1 MGQSQSVGNM
11 MKTLL
16 FTCLVAAAK
25 ADADADAAY
34 LAYGYGLPYAYAGV
48 PFGSSSGLD
57 PITQGLDPVTQ
68 GALPAYTGYAG
79 YLGHYLGKRSAD
91 ADADAAYL
99 AYGYGLPYAYT
110 GVPFGSSTGLD
121 PITQGLDPVTQGAAL
136 PAYTGYTGY
145 YGHFLG
151 KRSADADADAF
162 YAAYPY
168 TAPVAY
174 AGVPFGS
181 STGLDPITQGLDA
194 STQGYA
200 PFYGYSGYYG
210 HYLGKR
216 SADAEADA
224 DAFYAA
230 YPYAAPVTYAY
241 AGVPFG
247 SSTGLDPITQG
258 LDAATQGYAPYFG
271 YTAGYYAGK

>member
-1 MGQSQSVGNM
+1 MGYQRRVHGESQPDGNM
-11 MKTLL
+11 IKTLL
-16 FTCLVAAAK
+16 FTCLVAAAR

-68 GALPAYTGYAG
+68 GAALPAYTGYTG
-79 YLGHYLGKRSAD
+79 YYGHYIGKRPAD

-99 AYGYGLPYAYT
+99 AYGYGLPHAYT
-110 GVPFGSSTGLD
+110 
-121 PITQGLDPVTQGAAL
+121 
-136 PAYTGYTGY
+136 
-145 YGHFLG
+145 
-151 KRSADADADAF
+151 
-162 YAAYPY
+162 
-168 TAPVAY
+168 
-174 AGVPFGS
+174 GVPFGS

-216 SADAEADA
+216 SADAE
-224 DAFYAA
+224 AFYAA

>member
-1 MGQSQSVGNM
+1 MGYQRRVHGESQSVGNM
-11 MKTLL
+11 IKTLL

-25 ADADADAAY
+25 ADVDADAAY
-34 LAYGYGLPYAYAGV
+34 LTYGYGLPYAYAGV

-68 GALPAYTGYAG
+68 GAALPAFTGY
-79 YLGHYLGKRSAD
+79 YGHYLGKRSAD

-99 AYGYGLPYAYT
+99 AYGYGLPYAYA

-121 PITQGLDPVTQGAAL
+121 PITQGLDPVTQGAL
-136 PAYTGYTGY
+136 PAYFGHTGY
-145 YGHFLG
+145 YGHYLG

-181 STGLDPITQGLDA
+181 STGLDQSPRDLMLPPRDMPPSMDTLDTTDITLARGLLMPRLMLML
-194 STQGYA
+194 SMLPTLMPPQS
-200 PFYGYSGYYG
+200 PMPMPEF
-210 HYLGKR
+210 
-216 SADAEADA
+216 
-224 DAFYAA
+224 
-230 YPYAAPVTYAY
+230 P
-241 AGVPFG
+241 
-247 SSTGLDPITQG
+247 LDPALVLTPS
-258 LDAATQGYAPYFG
+258 LRVLT
-271 YTAGYYAGK
+271 